1 MAQPHPPG
9 SPVAGDP
16 SKEPAAGHVG
26 PAAVA
31 TARAAADALRAARAG
46 PAASRED
53 GVEVALVLG
62 SGLGPLAEEV
72 EDAISVPFSE
82 VPGMPASTAPGHAG
96 RFVLG
101 RLAGRRVALMQGRL
115 HAYEGYPASTCA
127 FPIRVLHA
135 LGAERLVVTNACGGL
150 APHWRAGDL
159 MLQLDFI
166 NHTFDH
172 ALTGPSDGVG
182 PRFPVTFDA
191 YDEAYL
197 ESARAVARRLDVR
210 LREGVYLAIAGPAY
224 ATRAEL
230 LDYCRRSAD
239 PVGRI
244 VLGLEGC
251 RDPDLVRM
259 SDAICT
265 GLQLVNFWQD
275 ITRDRLAGRI
285 YLPAEDMARHGVTEP
300 MLATPPAAEAVRALI
315 RDEVSWARECF
326 NAGADL
332 PGLAPRSLR
341 PAIAMFLAG
350 GRAVADAIER
360 AGFDTLARR
369 PTVSRGV
376 KLWLA
381 GKALAAATMGR
392 WRA

>member
-1 MAQPHPPG
+1 MA
-9 SPVAGDP
+9 SA
-16 SKEPAAGHVG
+16 PA
-26 PAAVA
+26 PAAVRDPVA
-31 TARAAADALRAARAG
+31 WDLAPLPSSLAPAAARA
-46 PAASRED
+46 
-53 GVEVALVLG
+53 
-62 SGLGPLAEEV
+62 
-72 EDAISVPFSE
+72 F
-82 VPGMPASTAPGHAG
+82 
-96 RFVLG
+96 
-101 RLAGRRVALMQGRL
+101 
-115 HAYEGYPASTCA
+115 C
-127 FPIRVLHA
+127 
-135 LGAERLVVTNACGGL
+135 
-150 APHWRAGDL
+150 
-159 MLQLDFI
+159 
-166 NHTFDH
+166 
-172 ALTGPSDGVG
+172 
-182 PRFPVTFDA
+182 
-191 YDEAYL
+191 
-197 ESARAVARRLDVR
+197 RAVASRHYENFTVATLLVPRRLRQHLANVYTFARWADDLADEAASQTEATAALADWRQR
-210 LREGVYLAIAGPAY
+210 LEACFAGRPDHPVFVALAETVTETGLSMQPFSDLLDAFEQDQATTRY

-285 YLPAEDMARHGVTEP
+285 YLPAEDMARHSVTEP
-300 MLATPPAAEAVRALI
+300 MLATPPAAQAVRALI

-381 GKALAAATMGR
+381 GKALAAAATGR
-392 WRA
+392 WRAGG

>member
-1 MAQPHPPG
+1 MA
-9 SPVAGDP
+9 SA
-16 SKEPAAGHVG
+16 PA
-26 PAAVA
+26 PAAVRDPVA
-31 TARAAADALRAARAG
+31 WDLAPLPSSLAPAAARA
-46 PAASRED
+46 
-53 GVEVALVLG
+53 
-62 SGLGPLAEEV
+62 
-72 EDAISVPFSE
+72 F
-82 VPGMPASTAPGHAG
+82 
-96 RFVLG
+96 
-101 RLAGRRVALMQGRL
+101 
-115 HAYEGYPASTCA
+115 C
-127 FPIRVLHA
+127 
-135 LGAERLVVTNACGGL
+135 
-150 APHWRAGDL
+150 
-159 MLQLDFI
+159 
-166 NHTFDH
+166 
-172 ALTGPSDGVG
+172 
-182 PRFPVTFDA
+182 
-191 YDEAYL
+191 
-197 ESARAVARRLDVR
+197 RAVASRHYENFTVATLLVPRQLRQHLANVYTFARWADDLADEAASPTEATAALADWRQRLEACFAGRPDHPVF
-210 LREGVYLAIAGPAY
+210 VALAETVTETGLSMQPFSDLLDAFEQDQATTRY

-285 YLPAEDMARHGVTEP
+285 YLPAEDMARHSVTEP
-300 MLATPPAAEAVRALI
+300 MLATPPAAQAVRALI

-381 GKALAAATMGR
+381 GKALMAATTGR
-392 WRA
+392 WSAGG

>member
-1 MAQPHPPG
+1 MA
-9 SPVAGDP
+9 SAP
-16 SKEPAAGHVG
+16 S
-26 PAAVA
+26 PAAVRDPVA
-31 TARAAADALRAARAG
+31 WDLAPLPSSLAPAAARA
-46 PAASRED
+46 
-53 GVEVALVLG
+53 
-62 SGLGPLAEEV
+62 
-72 EDAISVPFSE
+72 F
-82 VPGMPASTAPGHAG
+82 
-96 RFVLG
+96 
-101 RLAGRRVALMQGRL
+101 
-115 HAYEGYPASTCA
+115 C
-127 FPIRVLHA
+127 
-135 LGAERLVVTNACGGL
+135 
-150 APHWRAGDL
+150 
-159 MLQLDFI
+159 
-166 NHTFDH
+166 
-172 ALTGPSDGVG
+172 
-182 PRFPVTFDA
+182 
-191 YDEAYL
+191 
-197 ESARAVARRLDVR
+197 RAVASRHYENFSVATLLVPRRLRQHLANVYTFARWADDLADEAASPAEATAALGDWRQR
-210 LREGVYLAIAGPAY
+210 LEACFAGRPDHPVFVALAETVTETGLPMQPFSDLLNAFEQDQTTTRY

-230 LDYCRRSAD
+230 LDYCRRSAN

-326 NAGADL
+326 NAGAEL
-332 PGLAPRSLR
+332 PVLAPRSLR

-369 PTVSRGV
+369 PIVSRGV

-381 GKALAAATMGR
+381 GKALVAVTTRR
-392 WRA
+392 WRAGA

>member
-1 MAQPHPPG
+1 MA
-9 SPVAGDP
+9 SA
-16 SKEPAAGHVG
+16 PA
-26 PAAVA
+26 PAAVRDPVA
-31 TARAAADALRAARAG
+31 WDLAPLPSSLAPAAARA
-46 PAASRED
+46 
-53 GVEVALVLG
+53 
-62 SGLGPLAEEV
+62 
-72 EDAISVPFSE
+72 F
-82 VPGMPASTAPGHAG
+82 
-96 RFVLG
+96 
-101 RLAGRRVALMQGRL
+101 
-115 HAYEGYPASTCA
+115 C
-127 FPIRVLHA
+127 
-135 LGAERLVVTNACGGL
+135 
-150 APHWRAGDL
+150 
-159 MLQLDFI
+159 
-166 NHTFDH
+166 
-172 ALTGPSDGVG
+172 
-182 PRFPVTFDA
+182 
-191 YDEAYL
+191 
-197 ESARAVARRLDVR
+197 RAVASRHYENFTVATLLVPRRLRQHLANVYTFARWADDLADEAASPTEATAALADWRQR
-210 LREGVYLAIAGPAY
+210 LEACFAGRPDHPVFVALAETVTETGLSMQPFSDLLDAFEQDQATTRY

-285 YLPAEDMARHGVTEP
+285 YLPAEDMARHSVTEP
-300 MLATPPAAEAVRALI
+300 MLATPPAAQAVRALI

-381 GKALAAATMGR
+381 GKALAAAATGR
-392 WRA
+392 WSAGG